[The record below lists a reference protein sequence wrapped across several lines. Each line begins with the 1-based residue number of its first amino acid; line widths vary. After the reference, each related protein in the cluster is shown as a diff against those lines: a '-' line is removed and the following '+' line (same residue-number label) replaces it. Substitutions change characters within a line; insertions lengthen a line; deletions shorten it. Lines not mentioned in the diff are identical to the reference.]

1 MLLKKMQHGLD
12 KHSIYPKGNVHK
24 NAPTDWLIKHSLQKK
39 EIVQS
44 KNGALVV
51 YTGKYTGRSPKD
63 KFIVD
68 TPSMHDKIDWGTVN
82 QPISEAK
89 FNKLYKKMSAYLSK
103 QDDLYI
109 FDGFVGADETY
120 KMHVRVVSEFANQ
133 ALFATHIL
141 RRPTPSELKEHV
153 PQITVLAAPNCF
165 AEPKTDGTN
174 SEVFVVLNV
183 DKMVVLIGGTKYL
196 GEIKK
201 SVFSIMNILL
211 PQKKVLPMHSSA
223 NIGQD
228 GSTAIFFGLSGT
240 GKTTLSADPKRRLIG
255 DDEHGWSKNGI
266 FNFEGGCYAKCI
278 HLKKE
283 SEPQIWNAI
292 RHQSL
297 LENVVVKK
305 DGTLDFDDKSF
316 TENTRVTYP
325 VEFIENAVL
334 SGIGGQPKYVI
345 FLTADAFG
353 VLPPVARLSV
363 NQALYHFMSGYT
375 SKLAGT
381 ERGVTV
387 PKATFS
393 VFFGGPFMALKP
405 LVYTNLFK
413 DYLNKYKAKVYLVN
427 TGWSGG
433 PYGIGKRIS
442 IQDTRTIVTGI
453 LDGKLDKKAT
463 YHDKVFN
470 LDVLSSVPGVD
481 AKILA
486 PRNLWKDKQAYDTK
500 AKELAKL
507 FTENF
512 KKFARVPKAVVSAG
526 PQA

>member
-1 MLLKKMQHGLD
+1 MTHHGLD
-12 KHSIYPKGNVHK
+12 QHSIRPQGNVHK
-24 NAPTDWLIKHSLQKK
+24 NASVDWLIKHSLKKK
-39 EIVQS
+39 ETVQA

-68 TPSMHDKIDWGTVN
+68 TPSVHNKIDWGTAN
-82 QPISEAK
+82 QSLTEAQ
-89 FNKLYKKMSAYLSK
+89 FNKLYKKMSQHMSK
-103 QDDLYI
+103 QEDLYL
-109 FDGFVGADETY
+109 FDGFVGAEEDY
-120 KMHVRVVSEFANQ
+120 KMHVRVVSEYAYQ
-133 ALFATHIL
+133 ALFSTHLL
-141 RRPTPSELKEHV
+141 RRPTPEELKSHS
-153 PQITVLAAPNCF
+153 PQITVLVAPNCL
-165 AEPKTDGTN
+165 ADPKTDGTN

-183 DKMVVLIGGTKYL
+183 EKMLVLIGGTKYS

-201 SVFSIMNILL
+201 SIFSIMNILL
-211 PQKKVLPMHSSA
+211 PEKKVFPMHSSA
-223 NIGQD
+223 NIGKD
-228 GSTAIFFGLSGT
+228 GSTVIFFGLSGT

-292 RHQSL
+292 GKQSL
-297 LENVVVKK
+297 LENVAVKK

-316 TENTRVTYP
+316 TENTRAVYP
-325 VEFIENAVL
+325 IDCIEDAEL
-334 SGIGGQPKYVI
+334 SGVGKHPKDII

-353 VLPPVARLSV
+353 VLPPVARLSI
-363 NQALYHFMSGYT
+363 NQAIYHFMSGYT

-381 ERGVTV
+381 ERGITE

-405 LVYTNLFK
+405 MVYADLFK
-413 DYLNKYKAKVYLVN
+413 YYVTKYKVKVYLVN

-442 IQDTRTIVTGI
+442 IKDTRTIVSAI
-453 LDGKLDKKAT
+453 LDGKLDKIPTK
-463 YHDKVFN
+463 HDKIFN
-470 LDVLSSVPGVD
+470 LDVLSKVPGVD
-481 AKILA
+481 AKILT
-486 PRNLWKDKQAYDTK
+486 PRNLWKNKTAYDEK
-500 AKELAKL
+500 AKALAKL
-507 FTENF
+507 FEENF
-512 KKFARVPKAVVSAG
+512 KKFAKVPKTVVNAG
-526 PQA
+526 PKA